1 MHIVF
6 FSRVRVEKKFIFFK
20 IYPFFCM
27 LAPIHKDHN
36 FKIEIS
42 LVLEM
47 LQTENSD
54 NWLKIVNRRC
64 TAQIGKRHK
73 RQ

>member
-1 MHIVF
+1 
-6 FSRVRVEKKFIFFK
+6 
-20 IYPFFCM
+20 M

-47 LQTENSD
+47 LQTENS
-54 NWLKIVNRRC
+54 KQ
-64 TAQIGKRHK
+64 TMHGTES
-73 RQ
+73 

>member
-1 MHIVF
+1 
-6 FSRVRVEKKFIFFK
+6 
-20 IYPFFCM
+20 M

-47 LQTENSD
+47 LQTENSY

-64 TAQIGKRHK
+64 SAQNVKRHQ

>member
-1 MHIVF
+1 
-6 FSRVRVEKKFIFFK
+6 
-20 IYPFFCM
+20 M

-36 FKIEIS
+36 YKIEIS

-47 LQTENSD
+47 LQTKNSD

-64 TAQIGKRHK
+64 TAQIDKRHK

>member
-1 MHIVF
+1 
-6 FSRVRVEKKFIFFK
+6 
-20 IYPFFCM
+20 M

-47 LQTENSD
+47 LQTKNSD

-64 TAQIGKRHK
+64 TAQNVKRRTPKAVGQLSDVYNLNK
-73 RQ
+73 RMNLY